1 MLAVT
6 PGAAAAVLVVA
17 LPAVNADHD
26 HILRLAGY
34 TGGEMAS
41 SPARRAAAPPGP
53 PAFSDR
59 AQAGLLL
66 GAALLEVI
74 GPAPA
79 SDTAQASHPE
89 RASSFLLLHPDGTA
103 DGNRQEK
110 GARGALPGPAQAAH
124 SAAPLAAGGH
134 RPHVFALPRGGV
146 PVAAGVACALGA
158 TLDALMVRKIGHP
171 AAPELGLG
179 AIAEDGHGGA
189 AEPYFDEGM
198 LAAVGLTAADL
209 ADVVARERA
218 ELARRVAVYGR
229 RHLPGEGPGGIPG
242 DPAAGAGSARPRSG
256 SDSGGM
262 AGRDLAGELVIVVD
276 DGLATGVTA
285 RAALRAVRA
294 RGAARTVLAV
304 PVAASAAAEAL
315 QKETDEVVTLVTPRR
330 FHSVGEWYV
339 DFGQLTD
346 ADVLTILSS
355 GGTPA
360 PA

>member
-1 MLAVT
+1 MQIMTLI
-6 PGAAAAVLVVA
+6 
-17 LPAVNADHD
+17 LP
-26 HILRLAGY
+26 LAGY

-41 SPARRAAAPPGP
+41 PPARRAAAPPGP
-53 PAFSDR
+53 PAFNDR
-59 AQAGLLL
+59 AQAGVLL
-66 GAALLEVI
+66 GAAVREALDVAHPGDTER
-74 GPAPA
+74 GRAPQA
-79 SDTAQASHPE
+79 TAAVPVVPQAG
-89 RASSFLLLHPDGTA
+89 RT
-103 DGNRQEK
+103 R
-110 GARGALPGPAQAAH
+110 
-124 SAAPLAAGGH
+124 
-134 RPHVFALPRGGV
+134 VFALPRGGV
-146 PVAAGVACALGA
+146 PVAAGVAAALGA
-158 TLDALMVRKIGHP
+158 RLDVLTVRKIGHP

-179 AIAEDGHGGA
+179 AIAEDGRGGTG
-189 AEPYFDEGM
+189 EPYFDEGM
-198 LAAVGLTAADL
+198 LTAVGLTAADL
-209 ADVVARERA
+209 AGVVAQERA

-229 RHLPGEGPGGIPG
+229 RHRPGEGRNGIPG
-242 DPAAGAGSARPRSG
+242 APGGTGSACPRSG
-256 SDSGGM
+256 SDTGGT

-304 PVAASAAAEAL
+304 PVGAPAAAEAL
-315 QKETDEVVTLVTPRR
+315 QKEPDEVVTLVTPRR

>member
-1 MLAVT
+1 MQIMTLFCAS
-6 PGAAAAVLVVA
+6 P
-17 LPAVNADHD
+17 
-26 HILRLAGY
+26 GY

-41 SPARRAAAPPGP
+41 PSPRRAAAPPGP

-59 AQAGLLL
+59 AQAGVLL
-66 GAALLEVI
+66 GAAVLEALDVAHP
-74 GPAPA
+74 GDTERGRAP
-79 SDTAQASHPE
+79 
-89 RASSFLLLHPDGTA
+89 
-103 DGNRQEK
+103 
-110 GARGALPGPAQAAH
+110 QAAAVIPVPARAG
-124 SAAPLAAGGH
+124 AA
-134 RPHVFALPRGGV
+134 RVFALPRGGV
-146 PVAAGVACALGA
+146 PVAAGVARALGA
-158 TLDALMVRKIGHP
+158 PLDALMVRKIGHP

-179 AIAEDGHGGA
+179 AIAEDGRGGA
-189 AEPYFDEGM
+189 AEPYFDAEM
-198 LAAVGLTAADL
+198 LAAVGLTEADL
-209 ADVVARERA
+209 AVVVARERT

-229 RHLPGEGPGGIPG
+229 RPLPGDGRTGISG
-242 DPAAGAGSARPRSG
+242 DAAGAGSARPRSG
-256 SDSGGM
+256 SDADAPPGL
-262 AGRDLAGELVIVVD
+262 DLAGELVVVVD

-304 PVAASAAAEAL
+304 PVAAPAAAEAM

-355 GGTPA
+355 GGAPA

>member
-1 MLAVT
+1 M
-6 PGAAAAVLVVA
+6 P
-17 LPAVNADHD
+17 
-26 HILRLAGY
+26 
-34 TGGEMAS
+34 S

-53 PAFSDR
+53 PAFNDR
-59 AQAGLLL
+59 AQAGVLL
-66 GAALLEVI
+66 GAAVLEALDMAHP
-74 GPAPA
+74 GDTERGRAP
-79 SDTAQASHPE
+79 QA
-89 RASSFLLLHPDGTA
+89 RA
-103 DGNRQEK
+103 R
-110 GARGALPGPAQAAH
+110 
-124 SAAPLAAGGH
+124 
-134 RPHVFALPRGGV
+134 VFALPRGGV
-146 PVAAGVACALGA
+146 PVAAGVARALGA

-171 AAPELGLG
+171 SAPELGLG
-179 AIAEDGHGGA
+179 AIAEDGRGGA
-189 AEPYFDEGM
+189 AEPYFDAGM
-198 LAAVGLTAADL
+198 LAAVGLTEADL
-209 ADVVARERA
+209 AAVVARERA

-229 RHLPGEGPGGIPG
+229 RPRPGDGRDGKG

-256 SDSGGM
+256 SDADVPPGL
-262 AGRDLAGELVIVVD
+262 DLAGELVVVVD

-304 PVAASAAAEAL
+304 PVAAPAAAEAM